1 MARRTLRT
9 YLSGGMEYARREG
22 VDWRKELQQW
32 IESTLAHRIFNPNV
46 ESEKFLARH
55 LPKGTFRSLKSENPQ
70 QFRLLVRKLVEL
82 DSREIAYRSD
92 YVICYWDRSAQR
104 GAGTKGEL
112 TIAKFFGKPV
122 YLVTRM
128 KHENIPGWVLGCST
142 HIFSSF
148 TELKRF
154 LLQQYGRFQ
163 PQ

>member
-22 VDWRKELQQW
+22 RDWRTELHRW
-32 IESTLAHRIFNPNV
+32 IESELAHKIFNPNV
-46 ESEKFLARH
+46 ESERFLAKH
-55 LPKGTFRSLKSENPQ
+55 LPGGNFRSLKSKDPAR
-70 QFRLLVRKLVEL
+70 FRQLVRKLVEL

-92 YVICYWDRSAQR
+92 YLICYWDRSAQQ

-122 YLVTRM
+122 YMVTRM
-128 KHENIPGWVLGCST
+128 RHKNIPAWVLGCT
-142 HIFSSF
+142 TRIFPSF

-154 LLQQYGRFQ
+154 LMKKYGRIQ
-163 PQ
+163 SR